1 MSRRFRVTANFPVL
15 EAAAHQTVIVEGSN
29 WQVALGKAA
38 REFKRLPIMHRRR
51 VTALSMM
58 VEQIGQPADVHE
70 QPASEETIMEGQPE
84 QQYTD
89 AEVNQQLAN
98 EDAEAAAGEAL
109 NQQANDEA
117 ERLIADGQAV
127 DDTED
132 IT

>member
-58 VEQIGQPADVHE
+58 VEQIGAAIDNEAPVDAQPISEQTVMEAPDDGQGQAD
-70 QPASEETIMEGQPE
+70 
-84 QQYTD
+84 
-89 AEVNQQLAN
+89 N
-98 EDAEAAAGEAL
+98 EAANA
-109 NQQANDEA
+109 EA
-117 ERLIADGQAV
+117 ERLIVDGPINPE
-127 DDTED
+127 ED
-132 IT
+132 KQ